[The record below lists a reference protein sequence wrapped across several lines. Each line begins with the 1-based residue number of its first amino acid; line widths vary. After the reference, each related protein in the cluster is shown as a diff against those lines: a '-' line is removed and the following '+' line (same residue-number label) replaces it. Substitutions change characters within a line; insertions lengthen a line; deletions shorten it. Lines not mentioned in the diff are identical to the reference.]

1 MTRLGVYIRS
11 AENDT
16 DLSRA
21 NREGKREKER
31 KRGREKGGSK
41 SRGKSLKNPI
51 KRFVDPFCTL

>member
-21 NREGKREKER
+21 NREGKRKKER
-31 KRGREKGGSK
+31 KRGREKGGS
-41 SRGKSLKNPI
+41 RGKSLKNPI
-51 KRFVDPFCTL
+51 K